1 MSTNTKGYVYV
12 LYNPMFEK
20 YGECYKIGQTK
31 NIKRRLHDYATPY
44 PEKCEIKYITDELDN
59 YKEIEKKVHR
69 FLSEFRMNG
78 NREFFQCNL
87 NIIIEC
93 IKENSLLDKEQLNIK
108 SNENKNNYVYKE
120 LSLIIEEDKSW
131 LELSVSSDN
140 LGNNLA
146 IWLLKHFSISTI
158 DKNTFSL
165 KYNGNNS
172 IIGGKEL
179 FKKIYNIVKRR
190 ILMFL
195 LDMASKSECKSLIIR
210 LNLLKKPNIIRD
222 NFIKTLNKSI

>member
-1 MSTNTKGYVYV
+1 MSAEEGGYVYV
-12 LYNPMFEK
+12 LYNPMFNT
-20 YGECYKIGQTK
+20 YGECYKIGQTRD
-31 NIKRRLHDYATPY
+31 IKSRLNSYRTSY

-69 FLSEFRMNG
+69 CLSEFRMNG

-87 NIIIEC
+87 NTVIEC

-108 SNENKNNYVYKE
+108 INENNYVYKE

-131 LELSVSSDN
+131 LEMCVGSVN
-140 LGNNLA
+140 LGYNLA
-146 IWLLKHFSISTI
+146 MWLLKHFSISTI

-190 ILMFL
+190 ILDL
-195 LDMASKSECKSLIIR
+195 LFDMASKSECKSLTNR
-210 LNLLKKPNIIRD
+210 FSLLKKSNIIRD
-222 NFIKTLNKSI
+222 NFIKTLKSI